1 MTLPSSGAISWGD
14 IRTEF
19 VQSGAF
25 SIAQCYRTEDTTV
38 SNGSTVTPFGPG
50 TANIP
55 TSGAISASNFYGQSG
70 FPSFQTFVA
79 GVTSIDDGKGTIT
92 TYQGWTTGDQGTVG
106 SPAGSSHGTIKTS
119 SNDRCICTG
128 LRWRADFGFAQMA
141 FAVNSD
147 GQFAAS
153 SVSSSS
159 SDINL
164 NNANAGVSGS
174 KLNGKVMK
182 VYNGTGTGGTLLGS
196 WTLDINGGQISSNAV
211 MTGFKT
217 GSATSSNQ
225 NAVFQANSDDLVT
238 QTLTPGNTY
247 SFTIT

>member
-1 MTLPSSGAISWGD
+1 
-14 IRTEF
+14 
-19 VQSGAF
+19 
-25 SIAQCYRTEDTTV
+25 
-38 SNGSTVTPFGPG
+38 
-50 TANIP
+50 
-55 TSGAISASNFYGQSG
+55 
-70 FPSFQTFVA
+70 
-79 GVTSIDDGKGTIT
+79 
-92 TYQGWTTGDQGTVG
+92 
-106 SPAGSSHGTIKTS
+106 
-119 SNDRCICTG
+119 
-128 LRWRADFGFAQMA
+128 MA

>member
-1 MTLPSSGAISWGD
+1 MTLPASGAISWSD

-25 SIAQCYRTEDTTV
+25 SIADCYRTEDTTV
-38 SNGSTVTPFGPG
+38 ANGSTVTPFGPG

-79 GVTSIDDGKGTIT
+79 GVTSVDDGKGTVT
-92 TYQGWTTGDQGTVG
+92 TYQGWTTGDQGAVG

-119 SNDRCICTG
+119 AGDRCICTG
-128 LRWRADFGFAQMA
+128 LRWESGAGFAQMA

-147 GQFAAS
+147 GAFAAS

-159 SDINL
+159 SDVNL
-164 NNANAGVSGS
+164 TNANAGTSGS

-196 WTLDINGGQISSNAV
+196 WTLNTNGGQISTGAV
-211 MTGFKT
+211 MTGFRT
-217 GSATSSNQ
+217 GPAATSNQ
-225 NAVFQANSDDLVT
+225 NAVFQANSTTNVT
-238 QTLTPGNTY
+238 QTLTVGNTY
-247 SFTIT
+247 TFTIT